1 MENKEYTLQGLTFT
15 LKKRSLKT
23 RKDTIDLFRD
33 VQKHINDYTFDSKK
47 ELDNAIETDKEIF
60 QSNYDAD
67 LQIALYTFFTDETN
81 LKTLFDKCLNG
92 EIDKINYEVDTDEE
106 IDDLILFGVNVF
118 NDFFIS
124 LKREQTKQ

>member
-67 LQIALYTFFTDETN
+67 LQIALYTFFTDGTN

-92 EIDKINYEVDTDEE
+92 EIDKIDYEVDTDEE